1 MMKTNKR
8 RKSRIRLKKLVF
20 FIVAVLA
27 VLALLVFG
35 MTKTVHHLSA
45 RSAEEAGQ
53 PMYYLFIGTD
63 EKAGNE
69 ADTVLLMAR
78 NDKKEQAVFISIPS
92 NTKIPHRQEGKYM
105 LLRQTL
111 SEGGSEETK
120 SAIENLLHI
129 RIDKYAVI
137 NFANFKNY
145 MSHWG
150 PVDMYVEKSME
161 HSDANGVSDI
171 EIYQGYQSLQADAG
185 LGYVRYIDTENGE
198 VGRIQRQE
206 RFMKTVLEKMQASS
220 SIYNWAAVKY
230 YWSAVETDISSEEAG
245 NLAYHLTKFPP
256 SNCKFIIF
264 PGELQKS
271 GKEPAWVVNPVEAQK
286 VIAMTME

>member
-1 MMKTNKR
+1 M
-8 RKSRIRLKKLVF
+8 KKLIL
-20 FIVAVLA
+20 FIVGVVAILSLVIFGVAKTIQVLS
-27 VLALLVFG
+27 
-35 MTKTVHHLSA
+35 T
-45 RSAEEAGQ
+45 RSSDEAGQ

-63 EKAGNE
+63 EKAANE

-105 LLRQTL
+105 LLRQTFA
-111 SEGGSEETK
+111 EGGSEETK

-137 NFANFKNY
+137 NFSDFKNY

-161 HSDANGVSDI
+161 HSDANGISDI
-171 EIYQGYQSLQADAG
+171 EIHQGYQSLQADAG
-185 LGYVRYIDTENGE
+185 LGYVRYIDADNGE

-206 RFMKTVLEKMQASS
+206 RFMKTVLEKMQTSS
-220 SIYNWAAVKY
+220 TFYNWAAVKY
-230 YWSAVETDISSEEAG
+230 YWNAAETDITSEEAG
-245 NLAYHLTKFPP
+245 TLAYHLTKFPQ

-264 PGELQKS
+264 PGELQKT